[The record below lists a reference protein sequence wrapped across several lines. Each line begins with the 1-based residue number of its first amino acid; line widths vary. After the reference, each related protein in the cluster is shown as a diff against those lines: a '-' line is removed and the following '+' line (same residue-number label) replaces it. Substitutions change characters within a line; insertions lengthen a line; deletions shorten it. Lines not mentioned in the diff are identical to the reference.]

1 MAAANKGSPIQL
13 EGPFPEGAMGPLTQR
28 PRQLIQKPWPT
39 FPRRVYMAASKQYLA
54 GYYWQAVS
62 KHRASDVN
70 KTAIQLLPNRLFTY
84 FRVPGRQQK
93 EG

>member
-39 FPRRVYMAASKQYLA
+39 FPRRVH
-54 GYYWQAVS
+54 GCIQAVS
-62 KHRASDVN
+62 WR
-70 KTAIQLLPNRLFTY
+70 LLLAGCFETPRK
-84 FRVPGRQQK
+84 RC
-93 EG
+93 E